1 MGVNYTGNYMKN
13 RSVFAALVLILLV
26 QLNSRAAEKQYE
38 PGKIVDLQQKMNT
51 RILYYIAD
59 TPVTKDEPYYEVSV
73 QSKSILYLGKYIP
86 RHAGETLP
94 VEWEPGAT
102 VDLRTDAH
110 HFYLRKYSGVE
121 IAFAVVKRTAIM
133 QVESKPSPTPDG
145 K

>member
-1 MGVNYTGNYMKN
+1 MGVNYTGNYMKT

-26 QLNSRAAEKQYE
+26 HLNSRAAEKQYE

-86 RHAGETLP
+86 RHADETLP

-110 HFYLRKYSGVE
+110 HFYLRKYS
-121 IAFAVVKRTAIM
+121 
-133 QVESKPSPTPDG
+133 
-145 K
+145 